1 MDQVV
6 LYVFGVFCEDEI
18 DKYNVKS
25 YYLVNKL
32 CLVGVWF
39 WEKEYGDCC

>member
-1 MDQVV
+1 MDQEV

-25 YYLVNKL
+25 YNLINKL
-32 CLVGVWF
+32 
-39 WEKEYGDCC
+39 